1 MNQNQ
6 NIARKIKLPPQ
17 MQKKKK
23 KINCYFFTVDLS
35 ILLSFR
41 LLVLFPA
48 LFFMQ

>member
-6 NIARKIKLPPQ
+6 NIARKIKLPPH

>member
-23 KINCYFFTVDLS
+23 KKNQM
-35 ILLSFR
+35 LLF
-41 LLVLFPA
+41 
-48 LFFMQ
+48 